1 MAGRAAKPPRFYFNL
16 RSPYNFFALGDL
28 ERDHPELLDR
38 LEWRPF
44 WEPDETSAR
53 LLAEAGG
60 QFPYTPMTRAKQF
73 YILRDVRRLAADR
86 GLTLTWPTDRSP
98 WWEPAHLTWFLAAD
112 AGLGRQWV
120 ARAGRARWLEG
131 RDICDPATVA
141 ELAAEIGLDAGV
153 AAAAADRPGLRER
166 GVRALLDVHRDGVF
180 GVPYF
185 IHGSEPY
192 WGLDRVAEFAASFAD
207 GGLPTAPAGQSA
219 GQPAESGPAE
229 SGPAESGLAVV
240 GAGRTT
246 DMSHAGGCG

>member
-44 WEPDETSAR
+44 WEPDETSAA
-53 LLAEAGG
+53 LLDAAGG

-73 YILRDVRRLAADR
+73 YILRDVRRLAAER
-86 GLTLTWPTDRSP
+86 GLALTWPTDRTP

-131 RDICDPATVA
+131 RDICDPATVV
-141 ELAAEIGLDAGV
+141 ELAAEIGLDASE
-153 AAAAADRPGLRER
+153 AAAATDSGPLRER

-192 WGLDRVAEFAASFAD
+192 WGLDRVAAFAASFTDSFTGSVAD
-207 GGLPTAPAGQSA
+207 GEPPAPAA
-219 GQPAESGPAE
+219 QPAEAE
-229 SGPAESGLAVV
+229 LAVV

>member
-16 RSPYNFFALGDL
+16 RSPYNFFALHDL
-28 ERDHPELLDR
+28 EREHPEVLDR
-38 LEWRPF
+38 VEWRPF
-44 WEPDETSAR
+44 WEPDETSAG

-98 WWEPAHLTWFLAAD
+98 WWEPAHLTWFLAVD
-112 AGLGRQWV
+112 AGLGREWV

-131 RDICDPATVA
+131 RDICDPATVV
-141 ELAAEIGLDAGV
+141 ELAAGIGLDADAV
-153 AAAAADRPGLRER
+153 AAAGDSPELRER
-166 GVRALLDVHRDGVF
+166 AAAALMDLHRDGVF

-185 IHGSEPY
+185 INGSEPY
-192 WGLDRVAEFAASFAD
+192 WGLDRVPAFVASFGDAAAAV
-207 GGLPTAPAGQSA
+207 PAAAPA
-219 GQPAESGPAE
+219 EKE
-229 SGPAESGLAVV
+229 LAVV

>member
-16 RSPYNFFALGDL
+16 RSPYNFFALHDI
-28 ERDHPELLDR
+28 ERRHPGLLDR

-44 WEPDETSAR
+44 WEPDETTGR
-53 LLAEAGG
+53 LLDEAGG
-60 QFPYTPMTRAKQF
+60 QFPYTPMSRAKQF

-86 GLTLTWPTDRSP
+86 DLPLTWPADRTP

-112 AGLGRQWV
+112 AGLGREWV

-131 RDICDPATVA
+131 RDICDPDTVV
-141 ELAAEIGLDAGV
+141 ELAAGIGLDAAAV
-153 AAAAADRPGLRER
+153 AAAPHDAGLRAR
-166 GVRALLDVHRDGVF
+166 GAAALKDVHRDGVF

-185 IHGSEPY
+185 INGSEPY
-192 WGLDRVAEFAASFAD
+192 WGLDRVEEFAASFAD
-207 GGLPTAPAGQSA
+207 GAPA
-219 GQPAESGPAE
+219 PAARPEE
-229 SGPAESGLAVV
+229 RELAVV

>member
-16 RSPYNFFALGDL
+16 RSPYNFFALHDI
-28 ERDHPELLDR
+28 EREHPGLLDR
-38 LEWRPF
+38 VEWRPF

-53 LLAEAGG
+53 LLDEAGG
-60 QFPYTPMTRAKQF
+60 QFPYTPMSRAKQF

-86 GLTLTWPTDRSP
+86 GLALTWPTDRSP

-112 AGLGRQWV
+112 AGLGREWV

-131 RDICDPATVA
+131 RDICDPATVV
-141 ELAAEIGLDAGV
+141 ELAAETGLDADAV
-153 AAAAADRPGLRER
+153 AAATEDAALRAR
-166 GVRALLDVHRDGVF
+166 GAAALLDVHRDGVF

-185 IHGSEPY
+185 VHGSEPY
-192 WGLDRVAEFAASFAD
+192 WGLDRVREFAASFAD
-207 GGLPTAPAGQSA
+207 EAPA
-219 GQPAESGPAE
+219 PAARPEE
-229 SGPAESGLAVV
+229 KELAAV